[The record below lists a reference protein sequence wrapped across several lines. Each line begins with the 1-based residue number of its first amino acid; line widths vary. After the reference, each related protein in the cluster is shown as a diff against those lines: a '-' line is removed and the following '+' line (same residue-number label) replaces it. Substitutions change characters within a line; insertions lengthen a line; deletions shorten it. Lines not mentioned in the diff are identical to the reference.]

1 MFRLIVA
8 HVFSIVLV
16 ALAPQGS
23 LGIGVVELA
32 PPGTDFDELPFASSL
47 KAGSQELD
55 ISVEVGYVSA
65 RAGGFLP
72 GFSRALRDSASPS
85 LTLQIS
91 NLGPLVVFSSRGTQT
106 ARC

>member
-1 MFRLIVA
+1 MFRLIIA
-8 HVFSIVLV
+8 HVISIVLV

-47 KAGSQELD
+47 NAGSQELD

-65 RAGGFLP
+65 RSGGFSP
-72 GFSRALRDSASPS
+72 VSPVPFATRISVTHASNFRS
-85 LTLQIS
+85 LA
-91 NLGPLVVFSSRGTQT
+91 VFSSRGTQT
-106 ARC
+106 ARY